1 MISYSSWNGV
11 KMHANRD
18 LVTGFLKDKLKF
30 RGFVISDWQGLDRIT
45 SPPHANYSYSVQ
57 AGVLAGIDMIMV
69 PMDFTEFIDDLT
81 LQGLKR
87 FTFLTG
93 VSSSPPSLLQPYSSS
108 SLSPMGKREKNP
120 KAAKSHHEEEEEE
133 EEEEDQEH
141 QQLNPT
147 RSPIVVSSDDE
158 EANEDLSLRIV
169 EKAMLRACTA
179 PQSFTFDVSS
189 SSSQETEVV
198 ASDSKSTK
206 KKSRKE
212 KNKKSKKVEKQEEET
227 VVVAMEEE
235 KAETSKAAK
244 SNELAETN
252 PADIPD
258 NVVLRKLLRGP
269 RYFDPP
275 DSGWGACY
283 NCGEEGHIT
292 VNCTLAKRTKPC
304 FVCGSLEHHA
314 KQCTKVQYE
323 RKTKKK
329 NLGLSKAMPIARSI
343 CFKQVTDLNQGR
355 DEIDHVTLDQYTSW
369 QACLQLSFLH
379 QECVLLCSHFLS
391 IEICNPPPKLYTEI
405 WWRFP
410 CGKVGHVLIVRSP
423 WKVFVFSHK
432 KVEGQDCFICKK
444 GGHRAKDCP
453 EKYKR
458 VSQSSKICLK
468 CGDSGHEMFSC
479 KNNYAHDD
487 LKEIQCYICES
498 FGHLCCADFADNG
511 PGELSCYRCGQ
522 LGHTGLISESS
533 VWGGDT
539 LEARQVKSSEK
550 AATSH

>member
-1 MISYSSWNGV
+1 
-11 KMHANRD
+11 
-18 LVTGFLKDKLKF
+18 
-30 RGFVISDWQGLDRIT
+30 
-45 SPPHANYSYSVQ
+45 
-57 AGVLAGIDMIMV
+57 
-69 PMDFTEFIDDLT
+69 
-81 LQGLKR
+81 
-87 FTFLTG
+87 
-93 VSSSPPSLLQPYSSS
+93 
-108 SLSPMGKREKNP
+108 MGKREKNP
-120 KAAKSHHEEEEEE
+120 KAAKSHHEE

-158 EANEDLSLRIV
+158 EANEDLSLKIV
-169 EKAMLRACTA
+169 EKSMLRACTA
-179 PQSFTFDVSS
+179 PQSFTFDVSSS

-212 KNKKSKKVEKQEEET
+212 KSKKNKKVEKQEEET
-227 VVVAMEEE
+227 VVVAKEEE
-235 KAETSKAAK
+235 KAETSKAAE

-292 VNCTLAKRTKPC
+292 VNCTLAKRKKPC

-314 KQCTKVQYE
+314 KQCTK
-323 RKTKKK
+323 
-329 NLGLSKAMPIARSI
+329 
-343 CFKQVTDLNQGR
+343 
-355 DEIDHVTLDQYTSW
+355 
-369 QACLQLSFLH
+369 
-379 QECVLLCSHFLS
+379 
-391 IEICNPPPKLYTEI
+391 
-405 WWRFP
+405 
-410 CGKVGHVLIVRSP
+410 
-423 WKVFVFSHK
+423 
-432 KVEGQDCFICKK
+432 GQDCFICKK

-479 KNNYAHDD
+479 KNNYSHDD
-487 LKEIQCYICES
+487 LKEIQCYICDS

-522 LGHTGLISESS
+522 LGHNGLECKGAHGERTTGGSLSSCFKCGEGGHFARECTSSTKEYIGAHGEITTVGSLSSCFKCGEGGHFARECTSSTKVRKRNLELSTPAQKFLDKNREDVRPRSVPSEPGKSRKRSKFQYQGVTTTPSNVKRRGGWITEDPGDLSPGKAKMRGWGPWGSPVTPNDKWNKTYYSSNSGHASSSHSSRKTQKLHFGDSESNGPPQFYQHRYS
-533 VWGGDT
+533 ASRFGNF
-539 LEARQVKSSEK
+539 SSDGMRRNYDW
-550 AATSH
+550 

>member
-314 KQCTKVQYE
+314 KQCTKPFLVNRDLQSS
-323 RKTKKK
+323 TKALHG
-329 NLGLSKAMPIARSI
+329 NL
-343 CFKQVTDLNQGR
+343 V
-355 DEIDHVTLDQYTSW
+355 EIPLWESW
-369 QACLQLSFLH
+369 SCPDSQ
-379 QECVLLCSHFLS
+379 
-391 IEICNPPPKLYTEI
+391 
-405 WWRFP
+405 
-410 CGKVGHVLIVRSP
+410 
-423 WKVFVFSHK
+423 
-432 KVEGQDCFICKK
+432 GQDCFICKK